1 MATTTT
7 PLLGDSNQDSPT
19 SLYSFGRPL
28 DRDTTR
34 GRLRAYW
41 LGSVVCM
48 GAFLFGY
55 DSGIVGGVLTL
66 ASFQRDFGYGKHH
79 QTRTN
84 ALSVGL
90 QQLGAFVGCFLAWPI
105 TERFGRKKPLVLSSA
120 IFCVGG
126 MFQTI
131 NTGSLAAFYTA
142 RVVSGLGL
150 GASTVV
156 VPMFSSEMVPTE
168 LRGQVGSFFQ
178 LFFTLGIF
186 TSYWIDYG
194 VSCIENDPTSQ
205 WQIPIGLQLL
215 PAILLGGGVLT
226 LKESARWL
234 TRKGRHDDAW
244 QSLSWIRGDESQ
256 TTMDEIHEI
265 RLGVVAEAKETEGFE
280 FRELL
285 RGDSFKR
292 VFAAFSIMA
301 AQQAT
306 GATAFAYFGPQYFTL
321 LVGDGHR
328 ALLLTGIFGA
338 VKVAA
343 CGAFVMFLANRLPR
357 RHVLV
362 GGAAAMAVCQI
373 ATAIVVKLRPAP
385 DNGNVTSSSI
395 VTVALIYLFVATYNI
410 SWGPLPWP
418 YMAEIFPAR
427 IREPG
432 IAIGAASQWLFNL
445 LFSLTTPYMMER
457 LGWGTFLVW
466 GCFDV
471 AISVLAFLF
480 LTETKDLSLE
490 VIANQRFN
498 KRV

>member
-1 MATTTT
+1 M
-7 PLLGDSNQDSPT
+7 LLRVSILST
-19 SLYSFGRPL
+19 GRWIRVQLEDEYAPIGL
-28 DRDTTR
+28 
-34 GRLRAYW
+34 
-41 LGSVVCM
+41 VQC
-48 GAFLFGY
+48 
-55 DSGIVGGVLTL
+55 VGGVLTL
-66 ASFQRDFGYGKHH
+66 ASFQRDFGYGKQD

-90 QQLGAFVGCFLAWPI
+90 QQLGAFVGCFLASPI
-105 TERFGRKKPLVLSSA
+105 AERYGRKKPLVLFS
-120 IFCVGG
+120 IVFCIGG
-126 MFQTI
+126 VLQTI
-131 NTGSLAAFYTA
+131 NTGSLTTFYAA

-168 LRGQVGSFFQ
+168 LRGQIGSFFQ

-194 VSCIENDPTSQ
+194 ASFIKGKPTIQ

-215 PAILLGGGVLT
+215 PALLLGGGVLT

-234 TRKGRHDDAW
+234 SRKGRHEEAW
-244 QSLSWIRGDESQ
+244 ESLSWIRGDDSRS
-256 TTMDEIHEI
+256 TIDEMKAI
-265 RLGVVAEAKETEGFE
+265 RSGVAAEAQETEGFE
-280 FRELL
+280 LKELL
-285 RGDSFKR
+285 HGDYFRR
-292 VFAAFSIMA
+292 VFAAFCIMA

-321 LVGDGHR
+321 LVGGGQR
-328 ALLLTGIFGA
+328 VLLLTAIFGA

-343 CGAFVMFLANRLPR
+343 CGAFVLFLANTFSR
-357 RHVLV
+357 RQVLI

-373 ATAIVVKLRPAP
+373 ATAVVVKIRPAP
-385 DNGNVTSSSI
+385 DDGSVTSSGI
-395 VTVALIYLFVATYNI
+395 VTVALIYLFVAIYNI
-410 SWGPLPWP
+410 SWGPMPWP
-418 YMAEIFPAR
+418 YMSEIFPAR

-432 IAIGAASQWLFNL
+432 IAVGAASQWLFNL

-466 GCFDV
+466 GVFDV
-471 AISVLAFLF
+471 AICVLTFLF
-480 LTETKDLSLE
+480 LQETKDLSLE
-490 VIANQRFN
+490 AIANQRFD